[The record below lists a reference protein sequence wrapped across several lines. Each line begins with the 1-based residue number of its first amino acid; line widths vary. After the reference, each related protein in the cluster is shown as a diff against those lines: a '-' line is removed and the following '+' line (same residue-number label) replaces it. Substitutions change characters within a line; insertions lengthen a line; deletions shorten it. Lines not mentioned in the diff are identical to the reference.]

1 MPLRRIAY
9 NKRMN
14 LHELTEKVLH
24 IEALYA
30 ERKKETSA
38 KQWTAEETYAGMV
51 SDMGDLGRLVLAKE
65 GFREMPDTEKNLPH
79 ELAELLYA
87 ILLLANRY
95 NIDLSKAFLDE
106 IARLQQ
112 RLSK

>member
-1 MPLRRIAY
+1 MFY
-9 NKRMN
+9 TTRMN

-30 ERKKETSA
+30 EHKKETSA

-51 SDMGDLGRLVLAKE
+51 SDMGDLGRLILAKE
-65 GFREMPDTEKNLPH
+65 GFRKMPDMEKNLPH

-87 ILLLANRY
+87 VLLLANHY
-95 NIDLSKAFLDE
+95 GIDLSKAFLDE
-106 IARLQQ
+106 IARLEQ

>member
-1 MPLRRIAY
+1 MFY
-9 NKRMN
+9 TTRMN

-51 SDMGDLGRLVLAKE
+51 SDMGDLGRLILAKE
-65 GFREMPDTEKNLPH
+65 GFRKMPDMEKNLPH

-87 ILLLANRY
+87 VLLLASQY
-95 NIDLSKAFLDE
+95 GIDLSKAFLDE
-106 IARLQQ
+106 IARLEQ